1 MKLTLHRHDEGF
13 CPIYLTERGNQAVN
27 ARELHKALGI
37 KTKFAMWFE
46 REVESH
52 GFLENRDFRK
62 ISPSQNW
69 ENGFS
74 QNWEKVNSGKK
85 GRPTQDFLLRLD
97 SAKHIAMTAS
107 TEQGKRT
114 REYFIWCEQVKDAA
128 LAYVKHYTEPMLT
141 REIAELTNPAK
152 QKEQNRSVARTIYAG
167 KQGNVAEI
175 KKHNKRVCKTLT
187 GKEPTPYKQ
196 AVSMYFHKK
205 FGSAREAMRAKAPE
219 LSATAAV
226 CDYMVDKGKTMDQIE
241 QSGILKNLPDVLK
254 KWMMLEGSYQPMQ
267 LTRGGL

>member
-37 KTKFAMWFE
+37 KTRFNDWIN
-46 REVESH
+46 REIISH
-52 GFLENRDFRK
+52 NFRK
-62 ISPSQNW
+62 NTHFVFYSNLS
-69 ENGFS
+69 
-74 QNWEKVNSGKK
+74 KTKK
-85 GRPTQDFLLRLD
+85 GGRPVQDFILRLD
-97 SAKHIAMTAS
+97 SAKHIAMATM
-107 TEQGKRT
+107 TKHGKRT

-128 LAYVKHYTEPMLT
+128 LAYVKHDTEPILP

-175 KKHNKRVCKTLT
+175 KKHNVRVCKTLT
-187 GKEPTPYKQ
+187 GVNPTPYKE
-196 AVSMYFHKK
+196 AVSAYFHKK
-205 FGSAREAMRAKAPE
+205 FGTARDAMRAKAPE